1 MFKKIDY
8 TMIMVTDMKR
18 SLHFYRD
25 ILGFRVRFE
34 SEFWTEFD
42 TEGTTLALHGGA
54 RPNPEAAK
62 VKEEKLAGTVAIGLN
77 VSNLEGTVRMLKGQ
91 GVRFVM
97 EPTVREGEGIRLA
110 VFVDP
115 DGLPI
120 SLAEPVEKDA

>member
-18 SLHFYRD
+18 SVHFYRD

-54 RPNPEAAK
+54 RPSPEAASA
-62 VKEEKLAGTVAIGLN
+62 KEEKLAGTVAIGLN

-120 SLAEPVEKDA
+120 SLAEPVEKN

>member
-54 RPNPEAAK
+54 RPSPEAASA
-62 VKEEKLAGTVAIGLN
+62 KEEKLAGTVAIGLN

-120 SLAEPVEKDA
+120 SLAEPVEKN

>member
-54 RPNPEAAK
+54 PEEFGVLVVGPGPSPLDVAHAE
-62 VKEEKLAGTVAIGLN
+62 VVELAGDSQLVLDGERDVLALRTVPQ
-77 VSNLEGTVRMLKGQ
+77 R
-91 GVRFVM
+91 GVVD
-97 EPTVREGEGIRLA
+97 LDLH
-110 VFVDP
+110 VFP
-115 DGLPI
+115 QKRRRPSPAADG
-120 SLAEPVEKDA
+120 

>member
-25 ILGFRVRFE
+25 ILGFRIRFE

-42 TEGTTLALHGGA
+42 TEGSTLALHGGA
-54 RPNPEAAK
+54 RPNPEAASA
-62 VKEEKLAGTVAIGLN
+62 KEEKLAGTVAIGLN

-120 SLAEPVEKDA
+120 SLAEPVEKN

>member
-34 SEFWTEFD
+34 SEFRTEFE

-54 RPNPEAAK
+54 RPSPEAASA
-62 VKEEKLAGTVAIGLN
+62 KEEKLAGTVAIGLN

-120 SLAEPVEKDA
+120 SLAEPVEKN

>member
-25 ILGFRVRFE
+25 ILGFRIRFE

-54 RPNPEAAK
+54 RPSPEAASA
-62 VKEEKLAGTVAIGLN
+62 KEEKLAGTVAIGLN

-120 SLAEPVEKDA
+120 SLAEPVEKN

>member
-1 MFKKIDY
+1 MFKKVDY

-42 TEGTTLALHGGA
+42 TEGTTLAQHGGA

-120 SLAEPVEKDA
+120 SLAEPVEKN

>member
-25 ILGFRVRFE
+25 ILGLRVRFE

-54 RPNPEAAK
+54 RPSPEAASA
-62 VKEEKLAGTVAIGLN
+62 KEEKLAGTVAIGLN

-120 SLAEPVEKDA
+120 SLAEPVEKN